1 MNLVNS
7 YPDPLIE
14 CNSEKLYFPSDD
26 TYLII
31 DYFKD
36 HIDHNYFDGKNISDI
51 NNILEIGTGTGIIAI
66 YLQLLK
72 EKYPKFTANIFASD
86 IMDEAIECAKKNEK
100 LNKIDPQITF
110 IKSDLFDSFPN
121 NLKHTFDII
130 IFNPPYLPSSKIM
143 DKENQREKDLTW
155 KGGKKGF
162 ELILRL
168 LDEISEYIR
177 KDTTSYIYFITSSAT
192 NLRELEDQIRKRGYN
207 LELLDK
213 KHIFFEDIL
222 LNRIIY

>member
-1 MNLVNS
+1 VNLVNS